1 MLQDKESEI
10 RRIVVD
16 LAQQFLEIG
25 LVVRTWG
32 NFSGRL
38 DEDTFV
44 VTPSGRA
51 YEGMVPSDLVKV
63 SVMDGLPLDENSVK
77 PSSESPM
84 HPL

>member
-51 YEGMVPSDLVKV
+51 
-63 SVMDGLPLDENSVK
+63 
-77 PSSESPM
+77 
-84 HPL
+84 